1 MAAGETRHQFAGFN
15 NKCGAVVTFCPVLHC
30 MNKIIWLQSHKTFHS
45 CWRAQDSSSN
55 IWRHWQEI
63 RFADRGLTN
72 YVTAAHRKQ
81 THKEIAT
88 TITFAVSRVL
98 KTKQKQEVLGWN
110 AYFCCIIAFIF
121 KALH

>member
-1 MAAGETRHQFAGFN
+1 M
-15 NKCGAVVTFCPVLHC
+15 
-30 MNKIIWLQSHKTFHS
+30 
-45 CWRAQDSSSN
+45 
-55 IWRHWQEI
+55 
-63 RFADRGLTN
+63 N

-98 KTKQKQEVLGWN
+98 NKTLQEVLGWD